1 MHRGKL
7 KDFGHQTQTA
17 PVRETL
23 QASIAAS
30 PKTLAAILRSQ
41 SPKRFFGNVHCMVH
55 NFVHLLKNWNT
66 MKAVS
71 ISTLRKGMK
80 EYFDYVSKS
89 MEVIIV
95 PRNKEEDAIVIMS
108 IQQYNSLQET
118 EHLLSTEANQTRL
131 QKSINQIAEGKTK
144 KFIIE

>member
-1 MHRGKL
+1 
-7 KDFGHQTQTA
+7 
-17 PVRETL
+17 
-23 QASIAAS
+23 
-30 PKTLAAILRSQ
+30 
-41 SPKRFFGNVHCMVH
+41 MVH

-66 MKAVS
+66 MKAIS

>member
-1 MHRGKL
+1 
-7 KDFGHQTQTA
+7 
-17 PVRETL
+17 
-23 QASIAAS
+23 
-30 PKTLAAILRSQ
+30 
-41 SPKRFFGNVHCMVH
+41 
-55 NFVHLLKNWNT
+55 

>member
-1 MHRGKL
+1 
-7 KDFGHQTQTA
+7 
-17 PVRETL
+17 
-23 QASIAAS
+23 
-30 PKTLAAILRSQ
+30 
-41 SPKRFFGNVHCMVH
+41 
-55 NFVHLLKNWNT
+55 
-66 MKAVS
+66 MKAIS